1 MRSTEKSF
9 TYRIQFEEDRLSSV
23 EDTIEEMNTS
33 IKENAKCK
41 VPKSKQKYG
50 VL

>member
-23 EDTIEEMNTS
+23 EDTREEIDSLVKN
-33 IKENAKCK
+33 N
-41 VPKSKQKYG
+41 KYLKILKTG
-50 VL
+50 RL

>member
-1 MRSTEKSF
+1 MQATTTEYK
-9 TYRIQFEEDRLSSV
+9 RWKRLSSV